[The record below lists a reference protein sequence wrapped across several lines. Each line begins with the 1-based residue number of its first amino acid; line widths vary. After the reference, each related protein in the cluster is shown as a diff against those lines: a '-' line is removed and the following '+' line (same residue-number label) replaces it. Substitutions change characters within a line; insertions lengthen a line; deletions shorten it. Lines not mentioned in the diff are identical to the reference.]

1 MFISKELFVNSLKP
15 FNIELSDEKIEMFDK
30 YASLLVEWNSKFNLT
45 AIKDAD
51 GIVIKHF
58 VDSLSVMQYGKLEGT
73 LIDVGTGAGF
83 PGLPLLI
90 ANDNLELTFL
100 DSTGK
105 KIKFIETVLDELG
118 LFADTVNMRAEEAAK
133 DEFLRENF
141 DYATARAVSN
151 LRDLSE
157 YCLPFVKTGGT
168 FISMKS
174 AKTEEEIT
182 DAKEAIKVLGGEIE
196 KVKSFELAD
205 CGERTF
211 VFVKKVRQTPPK
223 YPRNYSQIVK
233 NPIVSRET
241 KKKN

>member
-1 MFISKELFVNSLKP
+1 MLISKELFIDSLKP
-15 FNIELSDEKIEMFDK
+15 YNIELSDEKIEMFDK

-45 AIKDAD
+45 AIKDPD
-51 GIVIKHF
+51 GIVVKHF
-58 VDSLSVMQYGKLEGT
+58 VDSLTVLSENKLEGT

-90 ANDNLELTFL
+90 ANDNLEVTFL

-105 KIKFIETVLDELG
+105 KIRFIETVLDELG
-118 LFADTVNMRAEEAAK
+118 LFANTVNLRAEEAAR
-133 DEFLRENF
+133 DEFLRESF

-157 YCLPFVKTGGT
+157 YCLPFVKVGGK

-205 CGERTF
+205 CGERTL
-211 VFVKKVRQTPPK
+211 VFIKKVRHTPTK
-223 YPRNYSQIVK
+223 YPRNYSQIIK
-233 NPIVSRET
+233 NPIVSRG
-241 KKKN
+241 KK

>member
-1 MFISKELFVNSLKP
+1 MFISKDLFLNSLKP
-15 FNIELSDEKIEMFDK
+15 FGIALSDEKIEMFDK

-51 GIVIKHF
+51 GIVVKHF
-58 VDSLSVMQYGKLEGT
+58 VDSLAVMQHEKLKGT

-90 ANDNLELTFL
+90 ANDSLEVTFL

-118 LFADTVNMRAEEAAK
+118 LFGNTVNLRAEEAAK
-133 DEFLRENF
+133 DEFLRESF

-157 YCLPFVKTGGT
+157 YCLPFVKNGGK

-174 AKTEEEIT
+174 AKTDEEIS
-182 DAKEAIKVLGGEIE
+182 DAKQAIKILGGEIE
-196 KVKSFELAD
+196 DVKSFELAN
-205 CGERTF
+205 CGERTL
-211 VFVKKVRQTPPK
+211 VFIKKVRQTPSK
-223 YPRNYSQIVK
+223 YPRNYSQIMK

-241 KKKN
+241 K

>member
-1 MFISKELFVNSLKP
+1 MIISKELFINSLKP
-15 FNIELSDEKIEMFDK
+15 FNITLSDEKIEMFDK
-30 YASLLVEWNSKFNLT
+30 YASLLIEWNAKFNLT
-45 AIKDAD
+45 AIKDPD
-51 GIVIKHF
+51 GIVVKHF
-58 VDSLSVMQYGKLEGT
+58 VDSLAVLSENKLEGS

-83 PGLPLLI
+83 PGVPLLI
-90 ANDNLELTFL
+90 ASDNLDVSFL

-118 LFADTVNMRAEEAAK
+118 LFADTYNMRAEEAAK

-141 DYATARAVSN
+141 DFATARAVSN

-157 YCLPFVKTGGT
+157 YCLPFVKVGGK

-174 AKTEEEIT
+174 AKTDEEIT

-196 KVKSFELAD
+196 RVNSFELAD
-205 CGERTF
+205 CGERTLIYI
-211 VFVKKVRQTPPK
+211 KKVRHTPTK

-233 NPIVSRET
+233 HPIVSRET
-241 KKKN
+241 K

>member
-1 MFISKELFVNSLKP
+1 MIISKELFINSLKP
-15 FNIELSDEKIEMFDK
+15 FNITLTDEKIEMFDK
-30 YASLLVEWNSKFNLT
+30 YASLLIEWNSKFNLT
-45 AIKDAD
+45 AIKDPD
-51 GIVIKHF
+51 GIVVKHF
-58 VDSLSVMQYGKLEGT
+58 VDSLAVLSENKLEGT

-90 ANDNLELTFL
+90 ANDNLEVTFL

-118 LFADTVNMRAEEAAK
+118 LFADTVNARAEEAAK

-141 DYATARAVSN
+141 DFATARAVSN

-157 YCLPFVKTGGT
+157 YCLPFVKVGGK

-174 AKTEEEIT
+174 AKTDEEIK
-182 DAKEAIKVLGGEIE
+182 DAKEAIRVLGGEIE
-196 KVKSFELAD
+196 KVNSFELAD
-205 CGERTF
+205 CGERTLIF
-211 VFVKKVRQTPPK
+211 IKKVRPTPTK

-241 KKKN
+241 K

>member
-1 MFISKELFVNSLKP
+1 MMISKELFVNSLKP
-15 FNIELSDEKIEMFDK
+15 FNITLTDEKIEMFDK
-30 YASLLVEWNSKFNLT
+30 YASLLVEWNARFNLT
-45 AIKDAD
+45 AIKDPD
-51 GIVIKHF
+51 GIVVKHF
-58 VDSLSVMQYGKLEGT
+58 VDSLAVLSENKLEGS

-90 ANDNLELTFL
+90 ASDNLDVTFL

-118 LFADTVNMRAEEAAK
+118 LFADTFNARAEEAAK
-133 DEFLRENF
+133 DDYLRENF

-157 YCLPFVKTGGT
+157 YCLPFVKVGGK

-174 AKTEEEIT
+174 AKTDEEIR

-196 KVKSFELAD
+196 RINSFELAD
-205 CGERTF
+205 CGERTL
-211 VFVKKVRQTPPK
+211 VYIKKVRPTPTK

-241 KKKN
+241 K

>member
-1 MFISKELFVNSLKP
+1 MMISKELFVNSLKP
-15 FNIELSDEKIEMFDK
+15 FNITLSDEKIEMFDK
-30 YASLLVEWNSKFNLT
+30 YASLLVEWNARFNLT
-45 AIKDAD
+45 AIKDPD
-51 GIVIKHF
+51 GIVVKHF
-58 VDSLSVMQYGKLEGT
+58 VDSLAVLSENKLEGS

-90 ANDNLELTFL
+90 ASDNLDVTFL

-118 LFADTVNMRAEEAAK
+118 LFADTFNARAEEAAK
-133 DEFLRENF
+133 DDYLRENF

-157 YCLPFVKTGGT
+157 YCLPFVKVGGK

-174 AKTEEEIT
+174 AKTDEEIR

-196 KVKSFELAD
+196 RINSFELAD
-205 CGERTF
+205 CGERTL
-211 VFVKKVRQTPPK
+211 VYIKKVRPTPTK

-241 KKKN
+241 K

>member
-1 MFISKELFVNSLKP
+1 MIISKDLFVISLKT

-30 YASLLVEWNSKFNLT
+30 YASLLIEWNSKFNLT
-45 AIKDAD
+45 AIKDPD
-51 GIVIKHF
+51 GIVVKHF
-58 VDSLSVMQYGKLEGT
+58 VDSLAVLSENKLEGS

-90 ANDNLELTFL
+90 AKDNLDVTFL

-118 LFADTVNMRAEEAAK
+118 LFGDTVNMRAEEAAK
-133 DEFLRENF
+133 KDYLRESF
-141 DYATARAVSN
+141 DFATARAVSN

-157 YCLPFVKTGGT
+157 YCLPFVKPGGK

-174 AKTEEEIT
+174 AKTDEEIK

-196 KVKSFELAD
+196 RINSFELAD
-205 CGERTF
+205 CGERTL
-211 VFVKKVRQTPPK
+211 VYIKKVRPTPTK

-241 KKKN
+241 K

>member
-1 MFISKELFVNSLKP
+1 MFISKELFVDSLKP
-15 FNIELSDEKIEMFDK
+15 YNITLSDEKIEMFDK
-30 YASLLVEWNSKFNLT
+30 YASLLVEWNAKFNLT
-45 AIKDAD
+45 AIKDPD
-51 GIVIKHF
+51 GIVVKHF
-58 VDSLSVMQYGKLEGT
+58 VDSLAVLSENQIEGT

-90 ANDNLELTFL
+90 ANDNLDVTFL

-118 LFADTVNMRAEEAAK
+118 LFADTVNARAEEAER
-133 DEFLRENF
+133 DEFLRESF
-141 DYATARAVSN
+141 DFATARAVSN

-157 YCLPFVKTGGT
+157 YCLPFVKVGGK

-196 KVKSFELAD
+196 KINSFELAD
-205 CGERTF
+205 CGERTLIF
-211 VFVKKVRQTPPK
+211 IKKVRPTPTK
-223 YPRNYSQIVK
+223 YPRNYSQIIK
-233 NPIVSRET
+233 NPIVSRGT
-241 KKKN
+241 K

>member
-1 MFISKELFVNSLKP
+1 MISKELFVNSLKP
-15 FNIELSDEKIEMFDK
+15 FNITLSDEKIEMFDK
-30 YASLLVEWNSKFNLT
+30 YASLLVEWNAKFNLT
-45 AIKDAD
+45 AIKDPD
-51 GIVIKHF
+51 GIVVKHF
-58 VDSLSVMQYGKLEGT
+58 VDSLAVLSENKLEGS

-90 ANDNLELTFL
+90 ASDNLNVTFL

-118 LFADTVNMRAEEAAK
+118 LFADTFNARAEEAAK
-133 DEFLRENF
+133 DDYLRENF
-141 DYATARAVSN
+141 DFATARAVSN

-157 YCLPFVKTGGT
+157 YCLPFVKVGGK

-174 AKTEEEIT
+174 AKTDEEIR

-196 KVKSFELAD
+196 KINSFELAD
-205 CGERTF
+205 CGERTL
-211 VFVKKVRQTPPK
+211 VYIKKVRPTPTK

-241 KKKN
+241 K

>member
-1 MFISKELFVNSLKP
+1 MMISKELFVNSLRP
-15 FNIELSDEKIEMFDK
+15 FNITLSDEKIEMFDK
-30 YASLLVEWNSKFNLT
+30 YASLLVEWNAKFNLT
-45 AIKDAD
+45 AIKDPD
-51 GIVIKHF
+51 GIVVKHF
-58 VDSLSVMQYGKLEGT
+58 VDSLAVLSENKLEGS

-90 ANDNLELTFL
+90 ASDNLDVTFL

-118 LFADTVNMRAEEAAK
+118 LFADTFNARAEEAAK
-133 DEFLRENF
+133 KDYLRESF
-141 DYATARAVSN
+141 DFATARAVSN

-157 YCLPFVKTGGT
+157 YCLPFVKTGGK

-174 AKTEEEIT
+174 AKTDEEIR

-196 KVKSFELAD
+196 KINSFELAD
-205 CGERTF
+205 CGERTLIF
-211 VFVKKVRQTPPK
+211 IKKVRPTPTK

-241 KKKN
+241 K

>member
-1 MFISKELFVNSLKP
+1 MIISKELFVNSLKP
-15 FNIELSDEKIEMFDK
+15 FNIILSDDKIEMFDK
-30 YASLLVEWNSKFNLT
+30 YASLLIEWNSKFNLT
-45 AIKDAD
+45 AIKDPD
-51 GIVIKHF
+51 GIVVKHF
-58 VDSLSVMQYGKLEGT
+58 VDSLAVLSENKLEGS

-90 ANDNLELTFL
+90 ANDNLNVTFL

-105 KIKFIETVLDELG
+105 KIRFIETVLDELG
-118 LFADTVNMRAEEAAK
+118 LFADMVNARAEEAAK
-133 DEFLRENF
+133 DKFLRESF
-141 DYATARAVSN
+141 DFATARAVSN

-157 YCLPFVKTGGT
+157 YCLPFVKVGGK

-174 AKTEEEIT
+174 AKTDEEIR

-196 KVKSFELAD
+196 KINSFELAD
-205 CGERTF
+205 CGERTLIF
-211 VFVKKVRQTPPK
+211 IKKVRPTPTK

-241 KKKN
+241 K

>member
-1 MFISKELFVNSLKP
+1 MFISKELFVDSLKP
-15 FNIELSDEKIEMFDK
+15 YNITLSDEKIEMFDK
-30 YASLLVEWNSKFNLT
+30 YASLLVEWNAKFNLT
-45 AIKDAD
+45 AIKDPD
-51 GIVIKHF
+51 GIVVKHF
-58 VDSLSVMQYGKLEGT
+58 VDSLAVLSENQIEGT

-90 ANDNLELTFL
+90 ANDNLDVTFL

-118 LFADTVNMRAEEAAK
+118 LFADTVNARAEEAAR
-133 DEFLRENF
+133 DEFLRESF
-141 DYATARAVSN
+141 DFATARAVSN

-157 YCLPFVKTGGT
+157 YCLPFVKVGGK

-196 KVKSFELAD
+196 KINSFELAD
-205 CGERTF
+205 CGERTLIF
-211 VFVKKVRQTPPK
+211 IKKVRPTPTK
-223 YPRNYSQIVK
+223 YPRNYSQIIK
-233 NPIVSRET
+233 NPIVSRGT
-241 KKKN
+241 K

>member
-1 MFISKELFVNSLKP
+1 MMISKELFVNSLKP
-15 FNIELSDEKIEMFDK
+15 FNITLSDEKIEMFDK
-30 YASLLVEWNSKFNLT
+30 YASLLVEWNAKFNLT
-45 AIKDAD
+45 AIKDPD
-51 GIVIKHF
+51 GIVVKHF
-58 VDSLSVMQYGKLEGT
+58 VDSLAVLSENKLEGS

-90 ANDNLELTFL
+90 ASDNLDVTFL

-118 LFADTVNMRAEEAAK
+118 LFADTFNARAEEAAK
-133 DEFLRENF
+133 NDYLRENF
-141 DYATARAVSN
+141 DFATARAVSN

-157 YCLPFVKTGGT
+157 YCLPFVKVGGK

-174 AKTEEEIT
+174 AKTDEEIR

-196 KVKSFELAD
+196 KINSFELAD
-205 CGERTF
+205 CGERTL
-211 VFVKKVRQTPPK
+211 VYIKKVRPTPTK

-241 KKKN
+241 K

>member
-1 MFISKELFVNSLKP
+1 MMISKELFVNSLKP
-15 FNIELSDEKIEMFDK
+15 FNITLSDEKIEMFDK
-30 YASLLVEWNSKFNLT
+30 YASLLVEWNAKFNLT
-45 AIKDAD
+45 AIKDPD
-51 GIVIKHF
+51 GIVVKHF
-58 VDSLSVMQYGKLEGT
+58 VDSLAVLSENKLEGS

-90 ANDNLELTFL
+90 ASDNLDVTFL

-105 KIKFIETVLDELG
+105 KIRFIETVLDELG
-118 LFADTVNMRAEEAAK
+118 LFADTFNARAEEAAK
-133 DEFLRENF
+133 NDYLRENF
-141 DYATARAVSN
+141 DFATARAVSN

-157 YCLPFVKTGGT
+157 YCLPFVKTGGK

-174 AKTEEEIT
+174 AKTDEEIR

-196 KVKSFELAD
+196 KINSFELAD
-205 CGERTF
+205 CGERTLIYI
-211 VFVKKVRQTPPK
+211 KKVRPTPTK

-241 KKKN
+241 K

>member
-1 MFISKELFVNSLKP
+1 MMISKELFVNSLKP
-15 FNIELSDEKIEMFDK
+15 FNITLSDEKIEMFDK
-30 YASLLVEWNSKFNLT
+30 YASLLVEWNAKFNLT
-45 AIKDAD
+45 AIKDPD
-51 GIVIKHF
+51 GIVVKHF
-58 VDSLSVMQYGKLEGT
+58 VDSLAVLSENKIEGS

-90 ANDNLELTFL
+90 ANDNLDVTFL

-118 LFADTVNMRAEEAAK
+118 LFADTINARAEEAAK
-133 DEFLRENF
+133 KDYLRESF
-141 DYATARAVSN
+141 DFATARAVSN

-157 YCLPFVKTGGT
+157 YCLPFVKVGGK

-174 AKTEEEIT
+174 AKTDEEIT

-205 CGERTF
+205 CGERTLIF
-211 VFVKKVRQTPPK
+211 IKKVRQTPTK

-241 KKKN
+241 K

>member
-1 MFISKELFVNSLKP
+1 MLISKELFIDSLKP
-15 FNIELSDEKIEMFDK
+15 YNIELSDEKIEMFDK

-45 AIKDAD
+45 AIKDPD
-51 GIVIKHF
+51 GIVVKHF
-58 VDSLSVMQYGKLEGT
+58 VDSLTVLSENKLEGT

-90 ANDNLELTFL
+90 SNDNLEVTFL

-105 KIKFIETVLDELG
+105 KIRFIETVLDELG
-118 LFADTVNMRAEEAAK
+118 LFANTVNLRAEEAAR
-133 DEFLRENF
+133 DDFLRESF

-157 YCLPFVKTGGT
+157 YCLPFVKVGGK

-205 CGERTF
+205 CGERTL
-211 VFVKKVRQTPPK
+211 VFIKKVRHTPTK
-223 YPRNYSQIVK
+223 YPRNYSQIIK
-233 NPIVSRET
+233 NPIVSRGT
-241 KKKN
+241 K

>member
-1 MFISKELFVNSLKP
+1 MMISKELFVNSLKP
-15 FNIELSDEKIEMFDK
+15 FNITLSDEKIEMFDK
-30 YASLLVEWNSKFNLT
+30 YASLLVEWNAKFNLT
-45 AIKDAD
+45 AIKDPD
-51 GIVIKHF
+51 GIVVKHF
-58 VDSLSVMQYGKLEGT
+58 VDSLAVLSENKLEGS

-90 ANDNLELTFL
+90 ASDNLDVTFL

-118 LFADTVNMRAEEAAK
+118 LFADTFNARAEEAAK
-133 DEFLRENF
+133 NDYLRENF
-141 DYATARAVSN
+141 DFATARAVSN

-157 YCLPFVKTGGT
+157 YCLPFVKVGGK

-174 AKTEEEIT
+174 AKTDEEIK

-196 KVKSFELAD
+196 KINSFELAD
-205 CGERTF
+205 CGERTL
-211 VFVKKVRQTPPK
+211 VYIKKVRPTPTK

-241 KKKN
+241 K

>member
-1 MFISKELFVNSLKP
+1 MIISKELFINSLRP
-15 FNIELSDEKIEMFDK
+15 FNITLSDEKIEMFDK
-30 YASLLVEWNSKFNLT
+30 YASLLIEWNAKFNLT
-45 AIKDAD
+45 AIKDPD
-51 GIVIKHF
+51 GIVVKHF
-58 VDSLSVMQYGKLEGT
+58 VDSLAVLSENKLEGS

-90 ANDNLELTFL
+90 ASDSLNVTFL

-118 LFADTVNMRAEEAAK
+118 LFADTLNSRAEDAAK
-133 DEFLRENF
+133 KDYLRESF
-141 DYATARAVSN
+141 DFATARAVSN

-157 YCLPFVKTGGT
+157 YCLPFVKTGGK

-174 AKTEEEIT
+174 AKTDEEIKN
-182 DAKEAIKVLGGEIE
+182 AKEAIKVLGGEIE
-196 KVKSFELAD
+196 KINSFELAD
-205 CGERTF
+205 CGERTLIF
-211 VFVKKVRQTPPK
+211 IKKVRPTPTK

-241 KKKN
+241 K

>member
-1 MFISKELFVNSLKP
+1 MFISKELFVESLKP
-15 FNIELSDEKIEMFDK
+15 YNISLSDEKIEMFDK

-51 GIVIKHF
+51 GIVVKHF
-58 VDSLSVMQYGKLEGT
+58 VDSLIVLSENKIEGS

-90 ANDNLELTFL
+90 TNDNLDVTFL

-118 LFADTVNMRAEEAAK
+118 LFADTVNARAEEAAK
-133 DEFLRENF
+133 DEFLRESF
-141 DYATARAVSN
+141 DFATARAVSN

-157 YCLPFVKTGGT
+157 YCLPFVKVGGK

-196 KVKSFELAD
+196 KVNSFELAD
-205 CGERTF
+205 CGERTLI
-211 VFVKKVRQTPPK
+211 FVKKVRPTPTK
-223 YPRNYSQIVK
+223 YPRNYSQIIK
-233 NPIVSRET
+233 NPIVSRGT
-241 KKKN
+241 K

>member
-1 MFISKELFVNSLKP
+1 MLISKELFIDSLKP
-15 FNIELSDEKIEMFDK
+15 YNIELSDEKIEMFDK

-45 AIKDAD
+45 AIKDPD
-51 GIVIKHF
+51 GIVVKHF
-58 VDSLSVMQYGKLEGT
+58 VDSLTVLSENKLEGT

-90 ANDNLELTFL
+90 ANDNLEVTFL

-105 KIKFIETVLDELG
+105 KIRFIETVLDELG
-118 LFADTVNMRAEEAAK
+118 LFANTVNLRAEEAAR
-133 DEFLRENF
+133 DEFLRESF

-157 YCLPFVKTGGT
+157 YCLPFVKVGGK

-182 DAKEAIKVLGGEIE
+182 DAKEAIKVLGGEIK

-205 CGERTF
+205 CGERTL
-211 VFVKKVRQTPPK
+211 VFIKKVRHTPTK
-223 YPRNYSQIVK
+223 YPRNYSQIIK
-233 NPIVSRET
+233 NPIVSRGT
-241 KKKN
+241 K

>member
-1 MFISKELFVNSLKP
+1 MIISKELFINSLKP
-15 FNIELSDEKIEMFDK
+15 FNITLTDEKIEKFDK
-30 YASLLVEWNSKFNLT
+30 YASLLIEWNSKFNLT
-45 AIKDAD
+45 AIKDPD
-51 GIVIKHF
+51 GIVVKHF
-58 VDSLSVMQYGKLEGT
+58 VDSIAVLSENKLEGT

-90 ANDNLELTFL
+90 ANDNLEVTFL

-118 LFADTVNMRAEEAAK
+118 LFADTVNARAEEAAK
-133 DEFLRENF
+133 DEFLRESF
-141 DYATARAVSN
+141 DFATARAVSN

-157 YCLPFVKTGGT
+157 YCLPFVKVGGN

-174 AKTEEEIT
+174 AKTDEEIKN
-182 DAKEAIKVLGGEIE
+182 AKEAIRVLGGEIE
-196 KVKSFELAD
+196 KVNSFELAD
-205 CGERTF
+205 CGERTLIF
-211 VFVKKVRQTPPK
+211 IKKVRPTPTK

-241 KKKN
+241 K

>member
-1 MFISKELFVNSLKP
+1 MMISKELFVNSLKP
-15 FNIELSDEKIEMFDK
+15 FNITLSDEKIEMFDK
-30 YASLLVEWNSKFNLT
+30 YASLLVEWNAKFNLT
-45 AIKDAD
+45 AIKDPD
-51 GIVIKHF
+51 GIVVKHF
-58 VDSLSVMQYGKLEGT
+58 VDSLAVLSENKLEGS

-90 ANDNLELTFL
+90 ASDNLDVTFL

-118 LFADTVNMRAEEAAK
+118 LFADTFNARAEEAAK
-133 DEFLRENF
+133 DDYLRENF
-141 DYATARAVSN
+141 DFATARAVSN

-157 YCLPFVKTGGT
+157 YCLPFVKVGGK

-174 AKTEEEIT
+174 AKTDEEIR

-196 KVKSFELAD
+196 RINSFELAD
-205 CGERTF
+205 CGERTL
-211 VFVKKVRQTPPK
+211 VYIKKVRPTPTK

-241 KKKN
+241 K

>member
-1 MFISKELFVNSLKP
+1 MIISKELFINSLKP
-15 FNIELSDEKIEMFDK
+15 FNITLTDEKIKMFDK
-30 YASLLVEWNSKFNLT
+30 YASLLIEWNSKFNLT
-45 AIKDAD
+45 AIKDPD
-51 GIVIKHF
+51 GIVVKHF
-58 VDSLSVMQYGKLEGT
+58 VDSLAVLSENKLEGT

-90 ANDNLELTFL
+90 ANDNLEVTFL

-118 LFADTVNMRAEEAAK
+118 LFADTVNARAEEAAK
-133 DEFLRENF
+133 DEFLRESF
-141 DYATARAVSN
+141 DFATARAVSN

-157 YCLPFVKTGGT
+157 YCLPFVKVGGK

-174 AKTEEEIT
+174 AKTDEEIK
-182 DAKEAIKVLGGEIE
+182 DAKEAIRVLGGEIE
-196 KVKSFELAD
+196 KVNSFELAD
-205 CGERTF
+205 CGERTLIF
-211 VFVKKVRQTPPK
+211 IKKVRPTPTK

-241 KKKN
+241 K

>member
-1 MFISKELFVNSLKP
+1 MFISKELFVESLKP
-15 FNIELSDEKIEMFDK
+15 YNISLSDEKIEMFDK

-51 GIVIKHF
+51 GIVVKHF
-58 VDSLSVMQYGKLEGT
+58 VDSLIVLGENKIEGS

-90 ANDNLELTFL
+90 TNDNLDVTFL

-118 LFADTVNMRAEEAAK
+118 LFADTVNARAEEAAK
-133 DEFLRENF
+133 DEFLRESF
-141 DYATARAVSN
+141 DFATARAVSN

-157 YCLPFVKTGGT
+157 YCLPFVKVGGK

-196 KVKSFELAD
+196 KVNSFELAD
-205 CGERTF
+205 CGERTLI
-211 VFVKKVRQTPPK
+211 FVKKVRPTPTK
-223 YPRNYSQIVK
+223 YPRNYSQIIK
-233 NPIVSRET
+233 NPIVSRGT
-241 KKKN
+241 K

>member
-1 MFISKELFVNSLKP
+1 MMISKELFVNSLKP
-15 FNIELSDEKIEMFDK
+15 FNITLSDEKIEMFDK
-30 YASLLVEWNSKFNLT
+30 YASLLVEWNAKFNLT
-45 AIKDAD
+45 AIKDPD
-51 GIVIKHF
+51 GIVVKHF
-58 VDSLSVMQYGKLEGT
+58 VDSLSVLSENKLEGS

-90 ANDNLELTFL
+90 ASENLDVTFL

-118 LFADTVNMRAEEAAK
+118 LFADTFNLRAEEAAK
-133 DEFLRENF
+133 KDYLRECF

-157 YCLPFVKTGGT
+157 YCLPFVKVEGK

-174 AKTEEEIT
+174 AKTDEEIKE
-182 DAKEAIKVLGGEIE
+182 AKEAIKVLGGEIE
-196 KVKSFELAD
+196 KINSFELAD
-205 CGERTF
+205 CGERTLIF
-211 VFVKKVRQTPPK
+211 IKKVRSTPTK
-223 YPRNYSQIVK
+223 YPRNYSQILK

-241 KKKN
+241 K

>member
-1 MFISKELFVNSLKP
+1 MFISKELFVESLKP
-15 FNIELSDEKIEMFDK
+15 YNISLSDEKIEMFDK

-51 GIVIKHF
+51 GIVVKHF
-58 VDSLSVMQYGKLEGT
+58 VDSLIVLGENKIEGS

-90 ANDNLELTFL
+90 TNDNLDVTFL

-105 KIKFIETVLDELG
+105 KIKFIKTVLDELG
-118 LFADTVNMRAEEAAK
+118 LFADTVNARAEEAAK

-141 DYATARAVSN
+141 DFATARAVSN

-157 YCLPFVKTGGT
+157 YCLPFVKVGGK

-196 KVKSFELAD
+196 KVNSFELAD
-205 CGERTF
+205 CGERTLI
-211 VFVKKVRQTPPK
+211 FVKKVRPTPTK
-223 YPRNYSQIVK
+223 YPRNYSQIIK
-233 NPIVSRET
+233 NPIVSRGT
-241 KKKN
+241 K

>member
-15 FNIELSDEKIEMFDK
+15 YNITLSDEKIEMFDK
-30 YASLLVEWNSKFNLT
+30 YASLLVEWNAKFNLT
-45 AIKDAD
+45 AIKDPD
-51 GIVIKHF
+51 GIVVKHF
-58 VDSLSVMQYGKLEGT
+58 VDSLIVLGENKIEGS

-90 ANDNLELTFL
+90 ASDNLDVTFL

-118 LFADTVNMRAEEAAK
+118 LFADTVNARAEEAAR
-133 DEFLRENF
+133 DEFLRESF
-141 DYATARAVSN
+141 DFATARAVSN

-157 YCLPFVKTGGT
+157 YCLPFVKVGGK

-196 KVKSFELAD
+196 KVNSFELTD
-205 CGERTF
+205 CGERTL
-211 VFVKKVRQTPPK
+211 VFVKKVRPTPTK
-223 YPRNYSQIVK
+223 YPRNYSQIIK
-233 NPIVSRET
+233 NPIVSRGT
-241 KKKN
+241 K

>member
-1 MFISKELFVNSLKP
+1 MIISKELFVNSLKP
-15 FNIELSDEKIEMFDK
+15 FNITLSDEKIEMFDK
-30 YASLLVEWNSKFNLT
+30 YASLLVEWNAKFNLT
-45 AIKDAD
+45 AIKDPD
-51 GIVIKHF
+51 GIVVKHF
-58 VDSLSVMQYGKLEGT
+58 VDSLAVLSENKLEGS

-90 ANDNLELTFL
+90 ASDNLDVTFL

-118 LFADTVNMRAEEAAK
+118 LFADTFNARAEEAAK
-133 DEFLRENF
+133 NDYLRESF
-141 DYATARAVSN
+141 DFATARAVSN

-157 YCLPFVKTGGT
+157 YCLPFVKTGGK

-174 AKTEEEIT
+174 AKTDEEIR

-196 KVKSFELAD
+196 KINSFELAN
-205 CGERTF
+205 CGERTLIYI
-211 VFVKKVRQTPPK
+211 KKVRPTPTK

-241 KKKN
+241 K

>member
-15 FNIELSDEKIEMFDK
+15 YNITLSDEKIEMFDK
-30 YASLLVEWNSKFNLT
+30 YASLLVEWNGKFNLT
-45 AIKDAD
+45 AIKDPD

-58 VDSLSVMQYGKLEGT
+58 VDSLIVLSENRIEGS

-90 ANDNLELTFL
+90 ASDNLDVTFL

-118 LFADTVNMRAEEAAK
+118 LFADTVNARAEEAAR
-133 DEFLRENF
+133 DEFLRESF
-141 DYATARAVSN
+141 DFATARAVSN

-157 YCLPFVKTGGT
+157 YCLPFVKVGGK

-174 AKTEEEIT
+174 AKTEEEII
-182 DAKEAIKVLGGEIE
+182 DAKEAIKVLGGEID
-196 KVKSFELAD
+196 KVNSFELAD
-205 CGERTF
+205 CGERTLI
-211 VFVKKVRQTPPK
+211 FVKKVRPTPTK
-223 YPRNYSQIVK
+223 YPRNYSQIIK
-233 NPIVSRET
+233 NPIVSRGT
-241 KKKN
+241 K

>member
-1 MFISKELFVNSLKP
+1 MIISKELFAKSLKP
-15 FNIELSDEKIEMFDK
+15 FNITLSDEKIEMFDK
-30 YASLLVEWNSKFNLT
+30 YASLLIEWNAKFNLT
-45 AIKDAD
+45 AIKDPD
-51 GIVIKHF
+51 GIVVKHF
-58 VDSLSVMQYGKLEGT
+58 VDSLAVLSENKLQGS

-90 ANDNLELTFL
+90 ANNDLDVTFL

-118 LFADTVNMRAEEAAK
+118 LFADTVNARAEEAAK
-133 DEFLRENF
+133 DEFLRESF
-141 DYATARAVSN
+141 DFATARAVSN

-157 YCLPFVKTGGT
+157 YCLPFVKVGGK

-174 AKTEEEIT
+174 AKTDEEIR

-196 KVKSFELAD
+196 RINSFELTD
-205 CGERTF
+205 CGERTLIF
-211 VFVKKVRQTPPK
+211 IKKVRPTPTK

-241 KKKN
+241 K

>member
-1 MFISKELFVNSLKP
+1 MIISKELFINSLKP
-15 FNIELSDEKIEMFDK
+15 FNITLTDEKIEMFDK
-30 YASLLVEWNSKFNLT
+30 YASLLIEWNSKFNLT
-45 AIKDAD
+45 AIKDPD
-51 GIVIKHF
+51 GIVVKHF
-58 VDSLSVMQYGKLEGT
+58 VDSLAVLSENKLEGT

-90 ANDNLELTFL
+90 ANDNLEVTFL

-118 LFADTVNMRAEEAAK
+118 LFADTVNARAEEAAK
-133 DEFLRENF
+133 DEFLRESF
-141 DYATARAVSN
+141 DFATARAVSN

-157 YCLPFVKTGGT
+157 YCLPFVKVGGK

-174 AKTEEEIT
+174 AKTDEEIK
-182 DAKEAIKVLGGEIE
+182 DAKEAIRVLGGEIE
-196 KVKSFELAD
+196 KVNSFELAD
-205 CGERTF
+205 CGERTLIF
-211 VFVKKVRQTPPK
+211 IKKVRPTPTK

-241 KKKN
+241 K

>member
-1 MFISKELFVNSLKP
+1 MMISKELFVNSLKP
-15 FNIELSDEKIEMFDK
+15 FNITLTDEKFEMFDK
-30 YASLLVEWNSKFNLT
+30 YASLLVEWNARFNLT
-45 AIKDAD
+45 AIKDPD
-51 GIVIKHF
+51 GIVVKHF
-58 VDSLSVMQYGKLEGT
+58 VDSLAVLSENKLEGS

-90 ANDNLELTFL
+90 ASDNLDVTFL

-118 LFADTVNMRAEEAAK
+118 LFADTFNARAEEAAK
-133 DEFLRENF
+133 DDYLRENF

-157 YCLPFVKTGGT
+157 YCLPFVKVGGK

-174 AKTEEEIT
+174 AKTDEEIR

-196 KVKSFELAD
+196 RINSFELAD
-205 CGERTF
+205 CGERTL
-211 VFVKKVRQTPPK
+211 VYIKKVRPTPTK

-241 KKKN
+241 K